1 MKASDF
7 PGTGNMTE
15 FLKQVV
21 RNRLEQLDIDP
32 TNYVAKD
39 FTEKKRKNRQKKRG
53 KSFPTTVSNEGN
65 AAEAATASETNNVE
79 KTEEDEN
86 TLNNSEVPESEC
98 RAQDNVETLS
108 FNTFQ
113 GM

>member
-1 MKASDF
+1 ML
-7 PGTGNMTE
+7 
-15 FLKQVV
+15 LKTLLKE
-21 RNRLEQLDIDP
+21 R
-32 TNYVAKD
+32 K
-39 FTEKKRKNRQKKRG
+39 KNRQKKRG

-65 AAEAATASETNNVE
+65 AAEAAMASETNNVE

-98 RAQDNVETLS
+98 RTQDNVETLS

>member
-32 TNYVAKD
+32 TNYVAKY
-39 FTEKKRKNRQKKRG
+39 FTEKKKK
-53 KSFPTTVSNEGN
+53 KE
-65 AAEAATASETNNVE
+65 
-79 KTEEDEN
+79 
-86 TLNNSEVPESEC
+86 
-98 RAQDNVETLS
+98 
-108 FNTFQ
+108 
-113 GM
+113 